1 MFRSDEGTEGWTE
14 RNAIDGFAAGDGRY
28 ERIVFSWSGFGG
40 ASSTERLN
48 CRGWPFRSP
57 VGYGPESADL
67 NRDNAFVDVKEEEL
81 WLGQFLE
88 FKVAKQ
94 NHMVSQD

>member
-1 MFRSDEGTEGWTE
+1 
-14 RNAIDGFAAGDGRY
+14 
-28 ERIVFSWSGFGG
+28 
-40 ASSTERLN
+40 
-48 CRGWPFRSP
+48 